1 MRSARFTVA
10 FAALCATGSC
20 GTDETPSLLVL
31 RSIGQF
37 NLKTPPKKDRFFES
51 FSAMLQRSH
60 WDPAQVAMLA
70 RDEEHL
76 LEKHLPHWR
85 EICDSFLL
93 GLDSRN
99 KDSVENVM
107 SLLS

>member
-1 MRSARFTVA
+1 
-10 FAALCATGSC
+10 
-20 GTDETPSLLVL
+20 
-31 RSIGQF
+31 
-37 NLKTPPKKDRFFES
+37 
-51 FSAMLQRSH
+51 MLQRSH

-76 LEKHLPHWR
+76 LEKHLPYWR